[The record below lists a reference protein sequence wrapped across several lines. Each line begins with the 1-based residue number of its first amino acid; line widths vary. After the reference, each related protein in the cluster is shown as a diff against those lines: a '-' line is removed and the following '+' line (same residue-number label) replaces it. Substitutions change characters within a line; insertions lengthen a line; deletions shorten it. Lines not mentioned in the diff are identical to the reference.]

1 VADVNLSSI
10 YRLLLKNK
18 VQAQDISTF
27 LMNKNKHS
35 IIIDT
40 QTKNNNKQKYFGFKY
55 RNKSCL
61 NKIQKSKLN

>member
-1 VADVNLSSI
+1 MADVNLFST

-18 VQAQDISTF
+18 VQAQGISTS
-27 LMNKNKHS
+27 LMNKNQHS

-40 QTKNNNKQKYFGFKY
+40 QTKNNNKQKYFGFRY

-61 NKIQKSKLN
+61 SKIQK